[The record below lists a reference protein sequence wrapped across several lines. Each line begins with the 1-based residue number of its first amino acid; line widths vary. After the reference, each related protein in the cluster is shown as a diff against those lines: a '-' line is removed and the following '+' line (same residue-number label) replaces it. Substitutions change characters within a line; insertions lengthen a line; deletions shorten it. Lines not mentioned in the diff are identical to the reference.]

1 MPKIKHR
8 RGQIPLPGRPGSAAR
23 VWELVPYWPWLRQAR
38 GSSRL
43 LCHRWPLIS
52 TMRRFILIAA
62 GVIFALVVLAL
73 IAPYFIPASAYKGRI
88 AAAAQAATGRRLV
101 ISGPVRFSVFPVL
114 GIAAQDVRLEN
125 IPGAPGGPDFV
136 SMKDL
141 TAGVRLWPLL
151 SGKVEITAISFDRP
165 VIHLAVA
172 ANGQDNWT
180 TPAAAAT
187 APGAT
192 AGGPSSSL
200 TPRFSGIDITDGTL
214 TYADAQ
220 TNVHHRLDHIQL
232 RIALTRLDAPLRV
245 AGSFMARGQKITLD
259 GRISS
264 LLALRSG
271 APTDADLSIT
281 SALIEAGFKGT
292 LARHDSRGE
301 IKLVTRNLARLLSW
315 VGKPMASAAELG
327 RLSLQAEIDTTGS
340 SEQLRALKLVTGGM
354 TITGELAYNGRGT
367 IPMLSGSLAA
377 DNLNLNAFM
386 GSPAS
391 TPQSGTATAQASGWS
406 KTPLNLSLLNAAN
419 ANLTLTAQHVE
430 LRHLKLDSAR
440 MQLRLQD
447 GRLRVDLDPLALY
460 GGSGQLQI
468 ALRPGQHGVY
478 LASSFD
484 LANVEAKPLLHDALA
499 VDHIE
504 GLANLSYT
512 VSASGQNPDAIMHSL
527 AGTGRID
534 LRNGRIRGVNLLRV
548 AQEISK
554 VLGNS
559 AGSGGNQQSTQFTT
573 MGGSFVISNGIMTN
587 RDFHLQSPMLR
598 MTGAGTINL
607 GARTLDFVVKPLAVT
622 SLSRTGIGV
631 PFRIHGPW
639 THLAYTPDLSGVAGN
654 ILNSVTRGG
663 ISTKSVLNGLMGGTR
678 SNAPGSPAH
687 KTSKPLQIL
696 KGIFGGH

>member
-1 MPKIKHR
+1 
-8 RGQIPLPGRPGSAAR
+8 
-23 VWELVPYWPWLRQAR
+23 
-38 GSSRL
+38 
-43 LCHRWPLIS
+43 
-52 TMRRFILIAA
+52 MRRFVLITA
-62 GVIFALVVLAL
+62 GVIFTLFALAL

-88 AAAAQAATGRRLV
+88 AAAAQAATGRKLV
-101 ISGPVRFSVFPVL
+101 ISGPVHFSVFPVL

-125 IPGAPGGPDFV
+125 LPGAPGGPDFV

-172 ANGQDNWT
+172 ANGRDNWT
-180 TPAAAAT
+180 TPAPT
-187 APGAT
+187 APTPGAT
-192 AGGPSSSL
+192 AGGTPGGL
-200 TPRFSGIDITDGTL
+200 TPQFSGINITNGTL
-214 TYADAQ
+214 SYADAQ

-245 AGSFMARGQKITLD
+245 AGSFVARGQKITLD
-259 GRISS
+259 GRVSS

-281 SALIEAGFKGT
+281 SALVEAGFKGT
-292 LARHDSRGE
+292 LARHHSRGE

-315 VGKPMASAAELG
+315 AGKPMAAAAQLG
-327 RLSLQAEIDTTGS
+327 RLSLQAEIDATGS

-354 TITGELAYNGRGT
+354 TITGALAYDGSGT

-386 GSPAS
+386 ASPAS
-391 TPQSGTATAQASGWS
+391 TPPSGAAAKEASGWS
-406 KTPLNLSLLNAAN
+406 KAPLNLSFLNAAN
-419 ANLTLTAQHVE
+419 ANLTLTAQRVE
-430 LRHLKLDSAR
+430 LRQLKLDSTR
-440 MQLRLQD
+440 MQLSLQA

-468 ALRPGQHGVY
+468 ALQRGRHGLH

-512 VSASGQNPDAIMHSL
+512 VSADGQDPDAIMHSL
-527 AGTGRID
+527 AGNGRID
-534 LRNGRIRGVNLLRV
+534 LRNGRIRGVNLLRI

-559 AGSGGNQQSTQFTT
+559 ATSGANQQSTQFTT

-587 RDFHLQSPMLR
+587 HDFHLQSPMLR

-622 SLSRTGIGV
+622 ALSRSGLGV

-639 THLAYTPDLSGVAGN
+639 THLSYTPDLSGVAGN
-654 ILNSVTRGG
+654 ILNSVAKGG

-678 SNAPGSPAH
+678 STAPGSPKH
-687 KTSKPLQIL
+687 KTSKPLQL
-696 KGIFGGH
+696 LQGIFGGH

>member
-1 MPKIKHR
+1 
-8 RGQIPLPGRPGSAAR
+8 
-23 VWELVPYWPWLRQAR
+23 
-38 GSSRL
+38 
-43 LCHRWPLIS
+43 
-52 TMRRFILIAA
+52 MRRFSLITA
-62 GVIFALVVLAL
+62 GVILTLFALAL

-114 GIAAQDVRLEN
+114 GIAAKDVRLEN

-136 SMKDL
+136 SMKGL

-165 VIHLAVA
+165 VIHLEVA

-180 TPAAAAT
+180 TPAATAT
-187 APGAT
+187 GAT
-192 AGGPSSSL
+192 AGGPRGGL
-200 TPRFSGIDITDGTL
+200 TPRFSGISITNGTL
-214 TYADAQ
+214 TYVDAQ
-220 TNVHHRLDHIQL
+220 TNVQHRLDHIQL
-232 RIALTRLDAPLRV
+232 RIALTRLDAPIRV
-245 AGSFMARGQKITLD
+245 AGSFMARGEKITLD

-271 APTDADLSIT
+271 APADVDLSIT
-281 SALIEAGFKGT
+281 SALIEAGFKGR
-292 LARHDSRGE
+292 LARHRSQGE

-315 VGKPMASAAELG
+315 AGKPMASAAQLG

-340 SEQLRALKLVTGGM
+340 RAQLRALKLVTGGM
-354 TITGELAYNGRGT
+354 TITGALSYDGSGKL
-367 IPMLSGSLAA
+367 PMLSGNLAA
-377 DNLNLNAFM
+377 GNLNLNAFM
-386 GSPAS
+386 ASPAH
-391 TPQSGTATAQASGWS
+391 TPPSGAAAQQLSGWS
-406 KTPLNLSLLNAAN
+406 KTPLSLSLLTAAN

-430 LRHLKLDSAR
+430 LRHLKLDGTR
-440 MQLRLQD
+440 MQLRLQA
-447 GRLRVDLDPLALY
+447 GRLHVDLDPLALY

-468 ALRPGQHGVY
+468 ALRSGHHGVR

-484 LANVEAKPLLHDALA
+484 LANVEARPLLHDALA

-512 VSASGQNPDAIMHSL
+512 VSATGQNPDAIMHSL

-548 AQEISK
+548 AQELSK

-559 AGSGGNQQSTQFTT
+559 AASGGSQQSTQFTT

-587 RDFHLQSPMLR
+587 HDFHLQGPMLR

-622 SLSRTGIGV
+622 ALSRSGIGV

-639 THLAYTPDLSGVAGN
+639 THLSYTPDLSGVAGS
-654 ILNSVTRGG
+654 ILNNVAKGG

-678 SNAPGSPAH
+678 SNAPGSPTH
-687 KTSKPLQIL
+687 KPSKPLQLLQGIL
-696 KGIFGGH
+696 GGH